1 MCVPSIEVFFSLTA
15 GKCVQ
20 SDHSMGA
27 RIYIT
32 FVETCIYLFFRTT
45 TVLRG
50 KTGCGRVA
58 ALEQAGEGAEQATHG
73 RPEWT
78 GARKPALA
86 PAETTETEAE
96 TEC

>member
-32 FVETCIYLFFRTT
+32 FVETCIYLFLRTT

-58 ALEQAGEGAEQATHG
+58 AIGPLTPMLSPRGPQPQRCQG
-73 RPEWT
+73 RLR
-78 GARKPALA
+78 GRRLSLIHI
-86 PAETTETEAE
+86 
-96 TEC
+96 

>member
-32 FVETCIYLFFRTT
+32 FVETCIYLFY
-45 TVLRG
+45 VLQLYYEVRP
-50 KTGCGRVA
+50 VA
-58 ALEQAGEGAEQATHG
+58 GG
-73 RPEWT
+73 
-78 GARKPALA
+78 
-86 PAETTETEAE
+86 
-96 TEC
+96 

>member
-32 FVETCIYLFFRTT
+32 FVETCIYLLLRTT

-58 ALEQAGEGAEQATHG
+58 DIHAHV
-73 RPEWT
+73 RVI
-78 GARKPALA
+78 
-86 PAETTETEAE
+86 ETRRS
-96 TEC
+96 